1 MKRIVFG
8 AFALLFAVA
17 AIAAPIQYNPNAA
30 LATAIDAT
38 TGNAVVPYADHN
50 GALYSNTGSTVA
62 TYHAVIADATPAATA
77 TDVMT
82 LCGSATKTI
91 KLTRVQA
98 TADATAAGVIDF
110 YTFIRTAANT
120 GGTSAAVTP
129 ASHDSNNAA
138 ATAVVLKYTANPS
151 ALGAGNMFAADHY
164 ALPAAASTGYPGTP
178 WLEDMGIRN
187 TQPVVLRGTANCFAF
202 NLNGQTIP
210 AGMNLYV
217 TIEWTE
223 E

>member
-1 MKRIVFG
+1 MRRILLFV
-8 AFALLFAVA
+8 ALLASTA
-17 AIAAPIQYNPNAA
+17 AGAAPLQYNPNAA
-30 LATAIDAT
+30 IATAIDAT
-38 TGNAVVPYADHN
+38 TGNAVVPYVDHN

-62 TYHAVIADATPAATA
+62 TYHAVLADVTPAATA

-82 LCGSATKTI
+82 LCGSSTKTV
-91 KLTRVQA
+91 KLTRLQA
-98 TADATAAGVIDF
+98 TADATSTAVIDF
-110 YTFIRTAANT
+110 YTFIRTTANT
-120 GGTSAAVTP
+120 GGTSAAVAA
-129 ASHDSNNAA
+129 ASHDSNNTA
-138 ATAVVLKYTANPS
+138 ATATVLKYSANPS
-151 ALGAGNMFAADHY
+151 ALGTGVMFAADHY
-164 ALPAAASTGYPGTP
+164 ALPAAATTGYPGTP

-202 NLNGQTIP
+202 SLNGQTIP